1 MIRYGHPSRDRERAV
16 PLENPHVRAWG
27 YVGGTAR
34 LRSRLGS
41 SLGALLVHHA
51 RPQQRP
57 QESRL
62 GSSFGALM
70 EEPLAHGRGSVVGA
84 GHP

>member
-16 PLENPHVRAWG
+16 PLENPHLRAWG
-27 YVGGTAR
+27 YMGGTAR

-41 SLGALLVHHA
+41 SFGALL
-51 RPQQRP
+51 
-57 QESRL
+57 
-62 GSSFGALM
+62 
-70 EEPLAHGRGSVVGA
+70 EEPLSHGRGSVVGA